1 MTETIRDPHQKALVI
16 NRSPQTY
23 GTIAEIGAGQETAR
37 WFFRVGGASGTI
49 AKTMSAYDMAFSD
62 FIYGSAPRY
71 VCRERLQAML
81 DHEYQLLL
89 ERLSGSRGS
98 STCFFAFANTV
109 AIRSYKHKTDGQ
121 GWLGIRF
128 QTRPDQPFSEIQL
141 HVNLHGETSQQ
152 DQETLGILGVNL
164 IYGALMMHSDPV
176 SLLSSLQDNVP
187 PALAELDMIDF
198 SGPAFE
204 QVDNRLMALQ
214 LVEQGMSDAAMFT
227 ADGKVAQVAD
237 VLWQKP
243 VLIERSRFRPPTHL
257 TMDLIEQ
264 ARESLRRDDHIE
276 DDNLVILAEMTLS
289 NLCGIDD
296 NGNTDCVDSSD
307 FLHRADILCGLGM
320 NVLISSYLEYY
331 RLAQY
336 LFRYTHGPIAITMGL
351 PSLQEVFE
359 ERHYENLPGGILESF
374 GRLFRHDLRLYV
386 CPMLDQASGD
396 MVGLD
401 QFKPVKHLQHLLD
414 HLRESGYIRP
424 LDTLPTEH
432 LNIYSQEVLQQL
444 QRGDSDWES
453 HVPSNVVDMI
463 KTEKLFGYSS
473 ENKPARSG

>member
-81 DHEYQLLL
+81 DHEYPLLL
-89 ERLSGSRGS
+89 ERLSCTRGN

-109 AIRSYKHKTDGQ
+109 AVRSYKHKTDGQ

-128 QTRPDQPFSEIQL
+128 QTQPNQPPSQIEL
-141 HVNLHGETSQQ
+141 HVNLHGDTSQQ
-152 DQETLGILGVNL
+152 DQETLGILGVNM
-164 IYGALMMHSDPV
+164 IYGALMMHTDPV
-176 SLLSSLQDNVP
+176 GLLSSLQDNVP
-187 PALAELDMIDF
+187 PALAELDMVDF

-257 TMDLIEQ
+257 TLDLIEQ
-264 ARESLRRDDHIE
+264 ARESLQRDDQIDE
-276 DDNLVILAEMTLS
+276 NNLVILAEMTLN

-307 FLHRADILCGLGM
+307 FLHRADILCALGM
-320 NVLISSYLEYY
+320 NVLISSYVEYY

-336 LFRYTHGPIAITMGL
+336 LFRYTRGPIAITMGL

-386 CPMLDQASGD
+386 CPMLNQVSGHRIS
-396 MVGLD
+396 LEH
-401 QFKPVKHLQHLLD
+401 FKPAGHLQHLLD
-414 HLRESGYIRP
+414 HLRESGYIRQ
-424 LDTLPTEH
+424 LDTLPAEH
-432 LNIYSQEVLQQL
+432 LNIYSHEVLRQL
-444 QRGDSDWES
+444 QSGDPGWES
-453 HVPSNVVDMI
+453 SVPANVVNMI
-463 KTEKLFGYSS
+463 KAEKLFGYQSDV
-473 ENKPARSG
+473 RI